1 MCVKGTGTIV
11 STPDWLWNARTVP
24 ENGICIDSCIADII
38 LLAWYNGG
46 LRTLG
51 SCCGHGEVPPSVV
64 LTNDLEQIEL
74 GRKLLPEFTLY
85 QWQLVDVS
93 KCKMGIND

>member
-1 MCVKGTGTIV
+1 MCVKGTETIV
-11 STPDWLWNARTVP
+11 PTPDWFWNSRAVP
-24 ENGICIDSCIADII
+24 ERGIRIDSCISGII
-38 LLAWYNGG
+38 LLAWSEG

-51 SCCGHGEVPPSVV
+51 SCCGHGEVPHSVV
-64 LTNDLEQIEL
+64 LTADVEQIEL